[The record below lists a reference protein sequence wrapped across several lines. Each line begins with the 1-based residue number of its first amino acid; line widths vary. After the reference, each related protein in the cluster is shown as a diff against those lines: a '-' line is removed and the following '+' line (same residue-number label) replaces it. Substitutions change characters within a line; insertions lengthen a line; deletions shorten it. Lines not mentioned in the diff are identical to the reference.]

1 MLSEIFYWVMNI
13 SILGGVSGLI
23 VMALR
28 KIKNL
33 PRFAVYVLWVIPLLR
48 LWIPFGIANEYSLM
62 NFVSRYTTK
71 TVVISQGLP
80 EFTMSN
86 SLMAANSY
94 FPIEY
99 KTDLLAG
106 IIHAASVIWL
116 IVAAA
121 SILTSLLLYIF
132 TKSEI
137 KNSRH
142 IKDNIYTSSSV
153 TAPAVYGIIHPRI
166 ILPPALGKDEIEFI
180 VLHEQVHIRRK
191 DNLWR
196 VIAVIT
202 ACVHWFNPLV
212 WIFLK
217 SFLADMELACDAK
230 VLKQLDDNQIKDYA
244 NTILAASTGKSY
256 FTSAFG
262 GAKTKIRIE
271 NILSYKRLTFFSIL
285 FFTALIASIV
295 FVLIT
300 NAKA

>member
-33 PRFAVYVLWVIPLLR
+33 PQFAVYVLWVIPLLR
-48 LWIPFGIANEYSLM
+48 LWIPFGIANEYSLL

-86 SLMAANSY
+86 SLMGANSY

-106 IIHAASVIWL
+106 IIRAASVIWL

-142 IKDNIYTSSSV
+142 IKDNIYMSDSV
-153 TAPAVYGIIHPRI
+153 TAPAVYGIIHPQI
-166 ILPPALGKDEIEFI
+166 ILPPTLGKDDIEFI

-202 ACVHWFNPLV
+202 ACVHWFNPFV

-230 VLKQLDDNQIKDYA
+230 VLKQLDENQIKNYA
-244 NTILAASTGKSY
+244 NTILEASAGKT
-256 FTSAFG
+256 FFASAFG
-262 GAKTKIRIE
+262 GAKTKVRIE
-271 NILSYKRLTFFSIL
+271 NILSYKRLTFFSTL
-285 FFTALIASIV
+285 SFAALIASIA